1 MIMKMVMA
9 IMIMEMVTTRPFYP
23 PAGLHQLGANHCPGF
38 GPAPQS
44 GIWSKHYILGKR
56 TCQIRDNNN
65 NEQSSTQRQEHQQKY
80 LVISVP
86 PSSAGG
92 LQLTSTLSWK
102 TSVTLQVNGGVG
114 LSGGKVSEAMPTII
128 FTHDVDVDVP
138 FVAALGVADDH
149 LGGSA

>member
-1 MIMKMVMA
+1 MIMK
-9 IMIMEMVTTRPFYP
+9 MVTTRPFYP

-65 NEQSSTQRQEHQQKY
+65 NEQSSTQRQEHQEKH

-114 LSGGKVSEAMPTII
+114 LSVGKVSEAMPTII

-149 LGGSA
+149 LVGND